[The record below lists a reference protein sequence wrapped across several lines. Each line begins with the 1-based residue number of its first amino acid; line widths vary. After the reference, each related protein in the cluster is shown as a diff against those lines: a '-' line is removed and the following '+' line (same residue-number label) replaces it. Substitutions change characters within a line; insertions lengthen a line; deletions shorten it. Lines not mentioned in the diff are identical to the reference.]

1 MKHLAL
7 LTLLLCGAAFVADGL
22 TAQAP
27 DAQLQQVVDRF
38 YPERLHPAS
47 PDERHSCFDVIET
60 SPNRQPA
67 LVIAAYTDRT
77 TGAVRVLR
85 RNAGGAFEV
94 VAENPDNWVLNG
106 TDCGIRVEDLAFDDH
121 QEAIV
126 YFRGLRASSG
136 WVLKWDGSKLQS
148 LTPTT
153 SSGGRESS
161 LLLGPIVY
169 DLEHKG
175 PLSIVAARVVEQLG
189 PGQQAR
195 NPAFVYR
202 LGPSGYQMEKGI
214 LGIMGFRADVDPR
227 GNQRVFNF
235 VQDSVPPWTIRV
247 INGDRS
253 GHNRVTG
260 ASISI
265 NEQEVV
271 GPQDVNERT
280 EFTTKVLKALTN
292 VNHMTATLTGPGEAY
307 ITVLIEDST
316 KR

>member
-1 MKHLAL
+1 MLRGDRDESGE
-7 LTLLLCGAAFVADGL
+7 GADDRDRGVYRSDGW
-22 TAQAP
+22 
-27 DAQLQQVVDRF
+27 R
-38 YPERLHPAS
+38 RS
-47 PDERHSCFDVIET
+47 R
-60 SPNRQPA
+60 
-67 LVIAAYTDRT
+67 AAT
-77 TGAVRVLR
+77 
-85 RNAGGAFEV
+85 NAGGVFEV
-94 VAENPDNWVLNG
+94 VADNPDTWVLSG
-106 TDCGIRVEDLAFDDH
+106 TDCGIRVDDLDFDGR

-136 WVLKWDGSKLQS
+136 WIFKWDGARLLS
-148 LTPTT
+148 LTPTR
-153 SSGGRESS
+153 SADGRESS

-175 PLSIVAARVVEQLG
+175 PLSVVAPRVIEQIG

-202 LGPSGYQMEKGI
+202 LGPLGYQMEKGI

-227 GNQRVFNF
+227 GNLRVFNF

-260 ASISI
+260 ASIII
-265 NEQEVV
+265 NEQEVIT
-271 GPQDVNERT
+271 PQDVNERT
-280 EFTTKVLKALTN
+280 EFTSRVLKGLIN
-292 VNHMTATLTGPGEAY
+292 VNHLTATLTGPGEAY